1 MDKYFVYILR
11 TSSNTL
17 YIGQT
22 NNLERR
28 LGEHRGKSK
37 KASKYLKS
45 FSEFELVYQE
55 EHLDRGAAMRR
66 EIELKKLS
74 KIKKEGLSMA
84 DEKILTR
91 HPQGKSGRSIDKAKY
106 DKVAKA
112 IRSALREDELTHT
125 DLMSRVKEAL
135 DGRFDGNISWYAETV
150 KLDLEAGK
158 AIERTSSRPQRYR
171 LR

>member
-1 MDKYFVYILR
+1 MLPL
-11 TSSNTL
+11 S
-17 YIGQT
+17 
-22 NNLERR
+22 
-28 LGEHRGKSK
+28 
-37 KASKYLKS
+37 
-45 FSEFELVYQE
+45 
-55 EHLDRGAAMRR
+55 AAF
-66 EIELKKLS
+66 

-150 KLDLEAGK
+150 KLDLEARK